1 MIAQITTFIDARG
14 FGFLTDS
21 SGEQFFF
28 HVSNFVRAGAE
39 GKDKKPKLGEMVR
52 FELAD
57 PVRLGNKMQA
67 IKLRPSSASY
77 VIQAGEASDVDPIN
91 DAAVEI
97 GASKVGV

>member
-1 MIAQITTFIDARG
+1 M
-14 FGFLTDS
+14 S
-21 SGEQFFF
+21 
-28 HVSNFVRAGAE
+28 
-39 GKDKKPKLGEMVR
+39 

-77 VIQAGEASDVDPIN
+77 VVQGEAQDVDPIN

-97 GASKVGV
+97 GVKAGV